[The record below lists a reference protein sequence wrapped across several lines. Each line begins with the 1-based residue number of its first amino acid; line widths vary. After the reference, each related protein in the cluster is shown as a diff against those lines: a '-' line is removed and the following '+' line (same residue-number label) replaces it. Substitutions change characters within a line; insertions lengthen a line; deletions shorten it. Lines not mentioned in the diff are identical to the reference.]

1 MFRLQQRAF
10 LSFRCD
16 FGIVGSILFEQLDV
30 KIRVCSVWLVFIFCL
45 SHACV
50 LLRAILRWQTL

>member
-1 MFRLQQRAF
+1 VFRLQQRAF

-30 KIRVCSVWLVFIFCL
+30 KIRVCMASIYLLLVP
-45 SHACV
+45 CV
-50 LLRAILRWQTL
+50 CSS